1 MCDLACISGFAVVAV
16 ITVAMAF
23 NCEGLLCF
31 GGKGLDKHQ
40 SRRPY
45 RPED

>member
-16 ITVAMAF
+16 ITLAMVL

-31 GGKGLDKHQ
+31 GGGDLGKHQ